1 MDAIDTALVEIN
13 DNNLVVLQYRQYP
26 IPSAVQTAVRKI
38 TVQTSLE
45 QITELDVI
53 LGELFADAVSAILA
67 LSGLTPAA
75 ITATGSHGQ
84 TVMHL
89 PTGPYPRTL
98 QIGDPARIAVKTG
111 ITTVAD
117 FRRNDIAAGGQG
129 APLACAFHAWR
140 FRSAERDR
148 VVLNLGG
155 MANITVLPAR
165 SDREITGFDTGP
177 GNALM
182 DSWIQLHQQCDFD
195 TDGAWAASGKVDLQ
209 LLGLMLADYY
219 FSKRPPKSTGKDDFN
234 TGWLASKL
242 NMTGRQIEPA
252 NVQATLLELTAR
264 SISTAIAQNAA
275 ETTEILVCGGGVH
288 NRALLQRLKEYMP
301 DRTIVPTDN
310 YGVSADAV
318 EAVTFA
324 WLAKC
329 RLEQLPANI
338 PAVTGASRQVIL
350 GAIYCS

>member
-13 DNNLVVLQYRQYP
+13 GNDLAVIQYRQYP
-26 IPSAVQTAVRKI
+26 IPTAVQTAVRN
-38 TVQTSLE
+38 VSVRTSLE

-53 LGELFADAVSAILA
+53 LGELFADAVNAILA

-75 ITATGSHGQ
+75 ITAIGSHGQ
-84 TVMHL
+84 TVLHL
-89 PTGPYPRTL
+89 PRGNYPRTL
-98 QIGDPARIAVKTG
+98 QIGDPARIAVRTG

-140 FRSAERDR
+140 FHSAERDR

-155 MANITVLPAR
+155 MANITVLP
-165 SDREITGFDTGP
+165 SGSESQITGFDTGP

-182 DSWIQLHQQCDFD
+182 DSWVQLHLQQDFD
-195 TDGAWAASGKVDLQ
+195 VDGAWAISGKVDPQ
-209 LLGLMLADYY
+209 LLGLMLADPY

-234 TGWLASKL
+234 RGWLSARL
-242 NMTGRQIEPA
+242 DMTGREIEPA

-264 SISTAIAQNAA
+264 SVSTAIAQNAPV
-275 ETTEILVCGGGVH
+275 TTEVLVCGGGMH

-301 DRTIVPTDN
+301 DRTIVPTDQ

-329 RLEQLPANI
+329 RLEQLPANL
-338 PAVTGASRQVIL
+338 PAVTGASRKVIL
-350 GAIYCS
+350 GAIYSP